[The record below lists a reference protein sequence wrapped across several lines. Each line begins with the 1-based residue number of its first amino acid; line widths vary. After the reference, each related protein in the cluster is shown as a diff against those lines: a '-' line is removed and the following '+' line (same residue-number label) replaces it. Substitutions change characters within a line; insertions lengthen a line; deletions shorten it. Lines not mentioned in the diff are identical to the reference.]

1 MHQRGHAPPLA
12 SARRFT
18 GRPIS
23 DPSGKCWDPR
33 PDDRH
38 DKLQQLTPQPRSLGE
53 RPPGIQTREV
63 LAGKLRDP
71 RLVRLLSFLCW
82 SKVCIIF
89 HIEDPPPPPAHSL
102 SQLES
107 SVTNRIFINWEL
119 SNSILNSFCRNCIG
133 QNFAVSEE
141 KTVLA
146 TLLQRW
152 EDEFRSESSLLDINF
167 EIDLFSLLFSL
178 LLSRFTFSVDK
189 THTVEKQI
197 SAVTRARYGIKLF
210 AQPRQS
216 A

>member
-12 SARRFT
+12 GARRFT

-33 PDDRH
+33 PDYRH
-38 DKLQQLTPQPRSLGE
+38 DKLQQLTPQPRSLGG

-63 LAGKLRDP
+63 LAGKLREP
-71 RLVRLLSFLCW
+71 RLVCLLSFLCW

-89 HIEDPPPPPAHSL
+89 HMEDPPPNPTPQSI
-102 SQLES
+102 
-107 SVTNRIFINWEL
+107 RIKCNKPHIYYLRIVKFY
-119 SNSILNSFCRNCIG
+119 F
-133 QNFAVSEE
+133 QF
-141 KTVLA
+141 
-146 TLLQRW
+146 LLQ
-152 EDEFRSESSLLDINF
+152 ELHRSEFCSERGKNGAGDTLTKVRGWIQAWVFLVGYYFRDWFIF
-167 EIDLFSLLFSL
+167 PPFFSL